1 MKKSSKSKKQKEKVK
16 RKGGLTT
23 SIPGIID
30 ERQTLN
36 LDKLVEKKKLK
47 FDYEVNNIKLEE
59 TDDLNCKMYYYSKE
73 AKSLRIINYDNFKD
87 KLLPVYKI
95 IPNKKKKKKEDLPSI
110 YDKDFEEIDE
120 PKLSKKVKKANILK
134 RLVSKQKRRLQD
146 EEFDLDMAYIT
157 QRVIAMGFPSVGCE
171 TVYRNALPDVLD
183 FFHRRHNDQVKI
195 YNLCLEKD
203 RIYNKNIFSKSSVG
217 LFPATDHN
225 PCPIKLILEFCIDI
239 CLFLLKNPKAVAAV
253 HCKAGK
259 GRTGVMIC
267 SYLVFSH
274 LCETSEKAFRYYAR
288 IRTKN
293 NTGVTIPSQKRY
305 IRYFETF
312 LQANFVPPYIYLIP
326 KIIKSHFSHNIVENG
341 RLLVNN
347 ILKSF
352 EREKSYFISA
362 NQFRLKGVKIG
373 PLPKGKKIQLKI
385 CNFINNNFKIKES
398 ELVEYNHCNESYNG
412 STDYEL
418 AFIPELTIH
427 SDIKITFKG
436 VVNFYI
442 WVNLWYSS
450 WENIKLFF
458 DRAISKEEEDDD
470 DDKKITTEELKK
482 IKEQQELIDDE
493 IDGKIK
499 KNEIKPKFVFNQEG
513 IKKTIKKS
521 FIRMKSK
528 MNIDEINTEDKKDIK
543 EDNSQ
548 NRMIDSLSEEGKLGN
563 EKSLY
568 EIIYKLKHNTD
579 LNELINRINL
589 ELKEKFDKKNMKIVL
604 KSHELDKFGE
614 AKKYPDITTTI
625 YYSLLEKQY

>member
-1 MKKSSKSKKQKEKVK
+1 MRKSSKSKKPKENQK
-16 RKGGLTT
+16 GALTT
-23 SIPGIID
+23 SMPGIID
-30 ERQTLN
+30 EQQTLN

-47 FDYEVNNIKLEE
+47 FDYEVNNIKLDE
-59 TDDLNCKMYYYSKE
+59 TEDMNCKMYYYSRESKCY
-73 AKSLRIINYDNFKD
+73 RIINYENFND
-87 KLLPVYKI
+87 KLRPVYKI
-95 IPNKKKKKKEDLPSI
+95 TENNKKKKKNYLPSI

-120 PKLSKKVKKANILK
+120 PKLPKNVKKANLLK

-146 EEFDLDMAYIT
+146 EQFDLDMSYIT

-171 TVYRNALPDVLD
+171 TVYRNALPDVLE
-183 FFHRRHNDQVKI
+183 FFHVRHNDQVKI

-203 RIYNKNIFSKSSVG
+203 RIYNKNIFSRSSVG

-239 CLFLLKNPKAVAAV
+239 CLYLLKNPKAVAAV

-326 KIIKSHFSHNIVENG
+326 KIIKSHFSHNIVGGG
-341 RLLVNN
+341 RLLVKN
-347 ILKSF
+347 ILQSF
-352 EREKSYFISA
+352 EKEKSYFISA

-398 ELVEYNHCNESYNG
+398 NLVEYVHCNESYKG
-412 STDYEL
+412 TTDYEL
-418 AFIPELTIH
+418 AFNPELTIH

-450 WENIKLFF
+450 WENIKEFF
-458 DRAISKEEEDDD
+458 DKAENNLIE
-470 DDKKITTEELKK
+470 DKKFTSQEIKK
-482 IKEQQELIDDE
+482 IKEQQDKLDKEFDNQ
-493 IDGKIK
+493 IK
-499 KNEIKPKFVFNQEG
+499 YNETKPKYVFNFDG
-513 IKKTIKKS
+513 LKKS
-521 FIRMKSK
+521 FRMSIKK
-528 MNIDEINTEDKKDIK
+528 PNPKDEEFDIDDKKD
-543 EDNSQ
+543 DNSQ
-548 NRMIDSLSEEGKLGN
+548 NRMIDIDSEEEKFRNG
-563 EKSLY
+563 KSLY

-589 ELKEKFDKKNMKIVL
+589 ELKTKFDKKNMKIVL
-604 KSHELDKFGE
+604 KSHEFDKFSE
-614 AKKYPDITTTI
+614 AKNYPDITTTI
-625 YYSLLEKQY
+625 YYSLLDKQY

>member
-1 MKKSSKSKKQKEKVK
+1 MRKSSKTKKPKEKDK
-16 RKGGLTT
+16 NGLTT
-23 SIPGIID
+23 SMPGIID
-30 ERQTLN
+30 EKQTLN

-47 FDYEVNNIKLEE
+47 FDYEVNNIILEE
-59 TDDLNCKMYYYSKE
+59 TEDLNCKMYFFSKDT
-73 AKSLRIINYDNFKD
+73 KSRRIINYYDFND
-87 KLLPVYKI
+87 QLRPVYKI
-95 IPNKKKKKKEDLPSI
+95 VQDKKKKKKDIPSI
-110 YDKDFEEIDE
+110 YDKDFVEIDE
-120 PKLSKKVKKANILK
+120 PKLPKNVYKANLLK

-146 EEFDLDMAYIT
+146 EHFDLDMSYIT

-171 TVYRNALPDVLD
+171 TVYRNALPDVLN
-183 FFHRRHNDQVKI
+183 FFHEKHNDRVKI

-203 RIYNKNIFSKSSVG
+203 RIYNKNIFSRSSVG

-239 CLFLLKNPKAVAAV
+239 CLYLLKNPKAVAAV

-312 LQANFVPPYIYLIP
+312 LQANFVPPYIFLIP
-326 KIIKSHFSHNIVENG
+326 KIIKSHFSHNMVGNG

-347 ILKSF
+347 ILQSF
-352 EREKSYFISA
+352 EKEKSYFISA

-398 ELVEYNHCNESYNG
+398 ELVEYIHCNESYNG

-418 AFIPELTIH
+418 AFNPELTIH

-450 WENIKLFF
+450 WENIKAFY
-458 DRAISKEEEDDD
+458 DKTGHNIVDDEE
-470 DDKKITTEELKK
+470 KKFTSEEIKN
-482 IKEQQELIDDE
+482 IKEQQDMIDNEIDD
-493 IDGKIK
+493 KINE
-499 KNEIKPKFVFNQEG
+499 NEIKPKFIFNNNG
-513 IKKTIKKS
+513 FKNTIKKK
-521 FIRMKSK
+521 FNGMKGN
-528 MNIDEINTEDKKDIK
+528 MNEDNLTLDDKKDEK

-548 NRMIDSLSEEGKLGN
+548 NRMIDIISEEGKLGG

-579 LNELINRINL
+579 LNELINRINE

-604 KSHELDKFGE
+604 KSYELDKFE
-614 AKKYPDITTTI
+614 EKKKYPDITTTI
-625 YYSLLEKQY
+625 YYSLLDKQY

>member
-1 MKKSSKSKKQKEKVK
+1 MRKSSKTKKPKEKDK
-16 RKGGLTT
+16 NGLTT
-23 SIPGIID
+23 SMPGIID
-30 ERQTLN
+30 EKQTLN

-47 FDYEVNNIKLEE
+47 FDYEVNNIILEE
-59 TDDLNCKMYYYSKE
+59 TEDLNCKMYFFSKDT
-73 AKSLRIINYDNFKD
+73 KSRRIINYYDFND
-87 KLLPVYKI
+87 QLRPVYKI
-95 IPNKKKKKKEDLPSI
+95 VQDKKKKKKDIPSI
-110 YDKDFEEIDE
+110 YDKDFVEIDE
-120 PKLSKKVKKANILK
+120 PKLPKNVYKANLLK

-146 EEFDLDMAYIT
+146 EHFDLDMSYIT

-171 TVYRNALPDVLD
+171 TVYRNALPDVLN
-183 FFHRRHNDQVKI
+183 FFHEKHNDRVKI

-203 RIYNKNIFSKSSVG
+203 RIYNKNIFSRSSVG

-239 CLFLLKNPKAVAAV
+239 CLYLLKNPKAVAAV

-312 LQANFVPPYIYLIP
+312 LQANFVPPYIFLIP
-326 KIIKSHFSHNIVENG
+326 KIIKSHFSHNMVGNG

-347 ILKSF
+347 ILQSF
-352 EREKSYFISA
+352 EKEKSYFISA

-398 ELVEYNHCNESYNG
+398 ELVEYIHCNESYNG

-418 AFIPELTIH
+418 AFNPELTIH

-450 WENIKLFF
+450 WENIKAFYDKTGHNLV
-458 DRAISKEEEDDD
+458 DDEE
-470 DDKKITTEELKK
+470 KKFTSEEIKN
-482 IKEQQELIDDE
+482 IKEQQDMIDNEIDD
-493 IDGKIK
+493 KINE
-499 KNEIKPKFVFNQEG
+499 NEIKPKFIFNNNG
-513 IKKTIKKS
+513 FKNTIKKK
-521 FIRMKSK
+521 FNGMKGN
-528 MNIDEINTEDKKDIK
+528 MNEDNLTLDDKKDEK

-548 NRMIDSLSEEGKLGN
+548 NRMIDIISEEGKLGG

-579 LNELINRINL
+579 LNELINRINE

-604 KSHELDKFGE
+604 KSYELDKFE
-614 AKKYPDITTTI
+614 EKKKYPDITTTI
-625 YYSLLEKQY
+625 YYSLLDKQY

>member
-1 MKKSSKSKKQKEKVK
+1 MRKSSKTKKPKEKDK
-16 RKGGLTT
+16 NGLTT
-23 SIPGIID
+23 SMPGIID
-30 ERQTLN
+30 EKQTLN

-47 FDYEVNNIKLEE
+47 FDYEVNNIILEE
-59 TDDLNCKMYYYSKE
+59 TEDLNCKMYFFSKDT
-73 AKSLRIINYDNFKD
+73 KSRRIINYYDFND
-87 KLLPVYKI
+87 QLRPVYKI
-95 IPNKKKKKKEDLPSI
+95 VQDKKKKKKDIPSI
-110 YDKDFEEIDE
+110 YDKDFVEIDE
-120 PKLSKKVKKANILK
+120 PKLPKNVYKANLLK

-146 EEFDLDMAYIT
+146 EHFDLDMSYIT

-171 TVYRNALPDVLD
+171 TVYRNALPDVLN
-183 FFHRRHNDQVKI
+183 FFHEKHNDRVKI

-203 RIYNKNIFSKSSVG
+203 RIYNKNIFSRSSVG

-239 CLFLLKNPKAVAAV
+239 CLYLLKNPKAVAAV

-312 LQANFVPPYIYLIP
+312 LQANFVPPYIFLIP
-326 KIIKSHFSHNIVENG
+326 KIIKSHFSHNMVGNG

-347 ILKSF
+347 ILQSF
-352 EREKSYFISA
+352 EKEKSYFISA

-398 ELVEYNHCNESYNG
+398 ELVEYIHCNESYNG

-418 AFIPELTIH
+418 AFNPELTIH

-450 WENIKLFF
+450 WENIKAFY
-458 DRAISKEEEDDD
+458 DKTGHNIVDDEE
-470 DDKKITTEELKK
+470 KKFTSEEIKN
-482 IKEQQELIDDE
+482 IKEQQDMIDNEIDD
-493 IDGKIK
+493 KINE
-499 KNEIKPKFVFNQEG
+499 NEIKPKFIFNNNG
-513 IKKTIKKS
+513 FKNTIKKK
-521 FIRMKSK
+521 FNGMKDN
-528 MNIDEINTEDKKDIK
+528 MNEDNLTLDDKKDEK

-548 NRMIDSLSEEGKLGN
+548 NRMIDIISEEGKLGG

-579 LNELINRINL
+579 LNELINRINE

-604 KSHELDKFGE
+604 KSYELDKFE
-614 AKKYPDITTTI
+614 EKKKYPDIMTTI
-625 YYSLLEKQY
+625 YYSLLDKQY

>member
-16 RKGGLTT
+16 GKGGLTT

-36 LDKLVEKKKLK
+36 LDKLVEKKKVK

>member
-1 MKKSSKSKKQKEKVK
+1 MFKSQKSKNEKKKE
-16 RKGGLTT
+16 RNTITT
-23 SIPGIID
+23 SMPGIID
-30 ERQTLN
+30 EKQTLN
-36 LDKLVEKKKLK
+36 LDKLAEKKKLK
-47 FDYEVNNIKLEE
+47 FDYEVNNIKLDE
-59 TDDLNCKMYYYSKE
+59 TENMNCKMYFFSKE
-73 AKSLRIINYDNFKD
+73 TKGLRIINYNDFND
-87 KLLPVYKI
+87 KLRPVYKI
-95 IPNKKKKKKEDLPSI
+95 VQNNKKKKKIPPSI
-110 YDKDFEEIDE
+110 YDKDFVEIDE
-120 PKLSKKVKKANILK
+120 PKLPKNVKKANLLK

-146 EEFDLDMAYIT
+146 EHFDLDMSYIT

-171 TVYRNALPDVLD
+171 TIYRNALPDVLQ
-183 FFHRRHNDQVKI
+183 FFHEKHNDQVKI

-239 CLFLLKNPKAVAAV
+239 CIYLLKNPNSVAAV

-305 IRYFETF
+305 IKYFETF
-312 LQANFVPPYIYLIP
+312 LQANFVPPYIFLIP
-326 KIIKSHFSHNIVENG
+326 KIIKSHFSHSMVGKG

-347 ILKSF
+347 ILQSF
-352 EREKSYFISA
+352 EKEKSYFISA

-373 PLPKGKKIQLKI
+373 PLPKGKKINLKI
-385 CNFINNNFKIKES
+385 CNFINNNFKIKET
-398 ELVEYNHCNESYNG
+398 ELNEYIHCNESYNG
-412 STDYEL
+412 HTDYEL
-418 AFIPELTIH
+418 AFNPELTIH

-450 WENIKLFF
+450 WENIKIFYDKANNNGEEEDNKNFNLEKLKKINKEKEMI
-458 DRAISKEEEDDD
+458 DNEIDSNIKISETKPKLIFNNEGFRKTIKKQYIKMNSRLNIDEMIMNDNQENQEDDD
-470 DDKKITTEELKK
+470 D
-482 IKEQQELIDDE
+482 
-493 IDGKIK
+493 
-499 KNEIKPKFVFNQEG
+499 
-513 IKKTIKKS
+513 
-521 FIRMKSK
+521 
-528 MNIDEINTEDKKDIK
+528 
-543 EDNSQ
+543 SQ
-548 NRMIDSLSEEGKLGN
+548 NRMIDTHSEGKFGN
-563 EKSLY
+563 AKSLY

-579 LNELINRINL
+579 LNELINRIND

-604 KSHELDKFGE
+604 KSNEFDKFKE
-614 AKKYPDITTTI
+614 IKKYPEITTTI
-625 YYSLLEKQY
+625 YYSLLEK

>member
-1 MKKSSKSKKQKEKVK
+1 MKKSSKNKNPKENNKS
-16 RKGGLTT
+16 GLTT
-23 SIPGIID
+23 SMPGIID

-36 LDKLVEKKKLK
+36 LDKLIEKKKLK
-47 FDYEVNNIKLEE
+47 FDYEVNNIKLDE
-59 TDDLNCKMYYYSKE
+59 TEDMNCKMYFYSKE
-73 AKSLRIINYDNFKD
+73 TKDMRIINYNDFND
-87 KLLPVYKI
+87 KLRPVYKI
-95 IPNKKKKKKEDLPSI
+95 VQNNKKKKKNYEPSI

-120 PKLSKKVKKANILK
+120 PKLPKNVKKANLLK

-146 EEFDLDMAYIT
+146 EHFDLDMSYIT

-183 FFHRRHNDQVKI
+183 FFHEKHNDQVKI

-203 RIYNKNIFSKSSVG
+203 RIYNKNIFAKSSVG
-217 LFPATDHN
+217 LFLATDHN

-239 CLFLLKNPKAVAAV
+239 CLYLLKNPNAVAAV

-312 LQANFVPPYIYLIP
+312 LQANFAPPYIYLIP
-326 KIIKSHFSHNIVENG
+326 KIIKSHFSHNMAGQG
-341 RLLVNN
+341 RLLVKN
-347 ILKSF
+347 ILQSF
-352 EREKSYFISA
+352 EKEKSYFISA

-373 PLPKGKKIQLKI
+373 PLPRGKKISLKI

-398 ELVEYNHCNESYNG
+398 ELIEYIHCNESYNG
-412 STDYEL
+412 STEYEL
-418 AFIPELTIH
+418 AFNPELTIH

-436 VVNFYI
+436 LVNFYI

-450 WENIKLFF
+450 WENIKTFY
-458 DRAISKEEEDDD
+458 DNAAENAESEE
-470 DDKKITTEELKK
+470 DKKISIEVKEK
-482 IKEQQELIDDE
+482 IKEDQDILNKELDE
-493 IDGKIK
+493 KIK
-499 KNEIKPKFVFNQEG
+499 YNEMKNNFN
-513 IKKTIKKS
+513 IDNFRKTIRKTINQS
-521 FIRMKSK
+521 T
-528 MNIDEINTEDKKDIK
+528 NIKNDITFDEKK
-543 EDNSQ
+543 EDNSGI
-548 NRMIDSLSEEGKLGN
+548 RMIDDIFSGEEKLNNG
-563 EKSLY
+563 KSLY

-579 LNELINRINL
+579 LNELINRINM
-589 ELKEKFDKKNMKIVL
+589 ELNEKFDKKNMKIVL
-604 KSHELDKFGE
+604 RSNELDKFQE

-625 YYSLLEKQY
+625 YYSLLDKQY

>member
-1 MKKSSKSKKQKEKVK
+1 MRKSSKTKKPKEKDK
-16 RKGGLTT
+16 NGLTT
-23 SIPGIID
+23 SMPGIID
-30 ERQTLN
+30 EKQTLN

-47 FDYEVNNIKLEE
+47 FDYEVNNIILEE
-59 TDDLNCKMYYYSKE
+59 TEDLNCKMYFFSKDT
-73 AKSLRIINYDNFKD
+73 KSRRIINYYDFND
-87 KLLPVYKI
+87 QLRPVYKI
-95 IPNKKKKKKEDLPSI
+95 VPDKKKKKKDIPSI
-110 YDKDFEEIDE
+110 YDKDFVEIDE
-120 PKLSKKVKKANILK
+120 PKLPKNVYKANLLK

-146 EEFDLDMAYIT
+146 EHFDLDMSYIT

-171 TVYRNALPDVLD
+171 TVYRNALPDVLN
-183 FFHRRHNDQVKI
+183 FFHEKHNDRVKI

-203 RIYNKNIFSKSSVG
+203 RIYNKNIFSRSSVG

-239 CLFLLKNPKAVAAV
+239 CLYLLKNPKAVAAV

-312 LQANFVPPYIYLIP
+312 LQANFVPPYIFLIP
-326 KIIKSHFSHNIVENG
+326 KIIKSHFSHNMVGNG

-347 ILKSF
+347 ILQSF
-352 EREKSYFISA
+352 EKEKSYFISA

-398 ELVEYNHCNESYNG
+398 ELVEYIHCNESYNG

-418 AFIPELTIH
+418 AFNPELTIH

-450 WENIKLFF
+450 WENIKAFY
-458 DRAISKEEEDDD
+458 DKTGHNIVDDEE
-470 DDKKITTEELKK
+470 KKFTSEEIKN
-482 IKEQQELIDDE
+482 IKEQQDMIDNEIDD
-493 IDGKIK
+493 KINE
-499 KNEIKPKFVFNQEG
+499 NEIKPKFIFNNNG
-513 IKKTIKKS
+513 FKNTIKKK
-521 FIRMKSK
+521 FNGMKGN
-528 MNIDEINTEDKKDIK
+528 MNEDNLTLDDKKDEK

-548 NRMIDSLSEEGKLGN
+548 NRMIDIISEEGKLGG

-579 LNELINRINL
+579 LNELINRINE

-604 KSHELDKFGE
+604 KSYELDKFE
-614 AKKYPDITTTI
+614 EKKKYPDITTTI
-625 YYSLLEKQY
+625 YYSLLDKQY

>member
-1 MKKSSKSKKQKEKVK
+1 MRDSIKNKKQKDNNKN
-16 RKGGLTT
+16 GITT
-23 SIPGIID
+23 SMPGIID

-47 FDYEVNNIKLEE
+47 FDYEVNNIKLDE
-59 TDDLNCKMYYYSKE
+59 TEDMNCKMYYYSKE
-73 AKSLRIINYDNFKD
+73 TKGLRIINYYDFND
-87 KLLPVYKI
+87 KLRPVYKI
-95 IPNKKKKKKEDLPSI
+95 NPNNKKKKKNFEPSI

-120 PKLSKKVKKANILK
+120 PKLPKNVKKANLLK

-146 EEFDLDMAYIT
+146 EHFDLDMSYIT

-171 TVYRNALPDVLD
+171 TVYRNALPDVLN
-183 FFHRRHNDQVKI
+183 FFHEKHNDQVKI

-203 RIYNKNIFSKSSVG
+203 RIYNKNIFAKSSVG

-239 CLFLLKNPKAVAAV
+239 CLYLLKNPKAVAAV

-293 NTGVTIPSQKRY
+293 NTGVTIPSQRRY
-305 IRYFETF
+305 IKYFETF
-312 LQANFVPPYIYLIP
+312 LQANFAPPYIFLIP
-326 KIIKSHFSHNIVENG
+326 KIIKSHFSHNIVGQG
-341 RLLVNN
+341 RLLVKN
-347 ILKSF
+347 ILQSF
-352 EREKSYFISA
+352 EKEKSYFISA

-373 PLPKGKKIQLKI
+373 PLPRGKKITLKI

-398 ELVEYNHCNESYNG
+398 ELVEYIHCNESYKG
-412 STDYEL
+412 STEYEL
-418 AFIPELTIH
+418 AFNPELTIH

-436 VVNFYI
+436 TVNFYI

-450 WENIKLFF
+450 WENIKIFY
-458 DRAISKEEEDDD
+458 DKASKNLDSEEN
-470 DDKKITTEELKK
+470 KIIINELEK
-482 IKEQQELIDDE
+482 IKEQHNTLNIELDD
-493 IDGKIK
+493 KIK
-499 KNEIKPKFVFNQEG
+499 NSEIKPKAQFNNEG
-513 IKKTIKKS
+513 LRKTIKKTFKYS
-521 FIRMKSK
+521 I
-528 MNIDEINTEDKKDIK
+528 NINNDITFDEKK
-543 EDNSQ
+543 EDNSE
-548 NRMIDSLSEEGKLGN
+548 NRMIDDSSSDEGKLNNG
-563 EKSLY
+563 KSLY

-589 ELKEKFDKKNMKIVL
+589 ELTEKFDKKNMKIVL
-604 KSHELDKFGE
+604 KSNELDKFQE

-625 YYSLLEKQY
+625 YYSLLDKQY